1 MIELVLDEAEEKMIN
16 ALEATKRDFSRIRT
30 GKASPALLD
39 GIRVEYYGSQLP
51 IRQVANV
58 SAPEPRLLVVQPWDR
73 EALPAIEK
81 AINKSEIGLNPLN
94 DGVVVRLPIPSL
106 TEERRKDL
114 VKQVKRL
121 AEEGR
126 VSVRNARRQQIEEL
140 RTLQKESDIT
150 EDELHK
156 GMDLIQELTD
166 KYIEQ
171 MEEILKSKE
180 DEIMEV

>member
-1 MIELVLDEAEEKMIN
+1 MIELVLEEAEEKMTN
-16 ALEATKRDFSRIRT
+16 ALDATKREFARIRT
-30 GKASPALLD
+30 GKASPSLLD

-73 EALPAIEK
+73 EALAAIEK
-81 AINKSEIGLNPLN
+81 AINKSEIGLNPIN
-94 DGVVVRLPIPSL
+94 DGVVLRLPIPAL
-106 TEERRKDL
+106 TEERRRDL

-140 RTLQKESDIT
+140 RELQKDGDIT

-156 GMDLIQELTD
+156 GMDQIQRLTD
-166 KYIEQ
+166 TYIEQ
-171 MEEILKSKE
+171 LEQILRDKE